1 MLTLSRTYN
10 KAHAMI
16 KVVFK
21 SFAKETTLISKE
33 DEAAK
38 LLQDNLRDD
47 VLLYPDVKGSIYI
60 MTNIRIFGQKRND
73 LDLVIMGLFENLVM
87 RNVKFRDA
95 DTIEKLRVK
104 SFICN
109 IEIKSHPASKVVH
122 EGTDYFVFYSGVR
135 HNASRQCFEAKF
147 SLRNHLVDQLGVNP
161 YICDVLWFNGLSR
174 SDLFQMRG
182 RVQDNALHSCF
193 NFKDLIEVILLQ
205 APVSRDNVDDFR
217 LDLFSNGKDAYQNIV
232 KLFTEE
238 RKPKGLTKL
247 KFEMISRKDTGVDRL
262 LPGVGN
268 MLTVIT
274 GRAGTGKTI
283 QLLQL
288 AFRLAGGEKANR
300 CLLLTYNHALV
311 SDIQRLIDYTP
322 IPSKVDGRT
331 VSIKTIH
338 SFFHSLMK
346 EFGIKGVERLSPTE
360 PEYEVLYERLIQD
373 LYSFVVEECRKEDV
387 ETLKDMT
394 ETFIDWDYLLI
405 DEGQDFSDIEKKILF
420 KIYGP
425 QRLIVADGLDQ
436 FIRNGLRQEWDNGV
450 EENLL
455 QRPSPMILERR
466 QKANLVTFVNAFA
479 KLVGLEWSVRPNGNL
494 PGGEIK
500 ILPNFRKSTFDA
512 LQDNCLRNG
521 CENYDILILEP
532 PTQVSID
539 MRGNRYFSKAD
550 LYKDQAIPLFDGIN
564 MQNRTTYPT
573 KDQCRVYQY
582 DSCRGLEGWCV
593 VCADFDELVKY
604 KMKYMKGENTL
615 GLDRE
620 KAKERSVCLWLLM
633 PLTRPID
640 TLIIT
645 LTDKDSAIGKILK
658 QLADTYH
665 DFVEWN
671 F

>member
-1 MLTLSRTYN
+1 
-10 KAHAMI
+10 
-16 KVVFK
+16 
-21 SFAKETTLISKE
+21 
-33 DEAAK
+33 
-38 LLQDNLRDD
+38 
-47 VLLYPDVKGSIYI
+47 
-60 MTNIRIFGQKRND
+60 
-73 LDLVIMGLFENLVM
+73 
-87 RNVKFRDA
+87 
-95 DTIEKLRVK
+95 
-104 SFICN
+104 
-109 IEIKSHPASKVVH
+109 
-122 EGTDYFVFYSGVR
+122 
-135 HNASRQCFEAKF
+135 
-147 SLRNHLVDQLGVNP
+147 
-161 YICDVLWFNGLSR
+161 
-174 SDLFQMRG
+174 
-182 RVQDNALHSCF
+182 
-193 NFKDLIEVILLQ
+193 
-205 APVSRDNVDDFR
+205 
-217 LDLFSNGKDAYQNIV
+217 
-232 KLFTEE
+232 
-238 RKPKGLTKL
+238 
-247 KFEMISRKDTGVDRL
+247 
-262 LPGVGN
+262 
-268 MLTVIT
+268 
-274 GRAGTGKTI
+274 
-283 QLLQL
+283 
-288 AFRLAGGEKANR
+288 
-300 CLLLTYNHALV
+300 
-311 SDIQRLIDYTP
+311 
-322 IPSKVDGRT
+322 
-331 VSIKTIH
+331 
-338 SFFHSLMK
+338 MK

>member
-1 MLTLSRTYN
+1 
-10 KAHAMI
+10 MI
-16 KVVFK
+16 KVIFESLTK
-21 SFAKETTLISKE
+21 DPILISKE
-33 DEAAK
+33 DEAAR
-38 LLQDNLRDD
+38 LLQENLRKD
-47 VLLYPDVKGSIYI
+47 VLLYPEVKGTIYI

-73 LDLVIMGLFENLVM
+73 LDMIIMGFFDNLVM
-87 RNVKFRDA
+87 RNVKSRNA
-95 DTIEKLRVK
+95 NTIEELRVK

-109 IEIKSHPASKVVH
+109 IEIKSHPSGKVVH
-122 EGTDYFVFYSGVR
+122 EGMDYFVFYSGVR
-135 HNASRQCFEAKF
+135 HNASRQCYEAKF

-161 YICDVLWFNGLSR
+161 YICDVLWFNALSKA
-174 SDLFQMRG
+174 DLSQMRG
-182 RVQDNALHSCF
+182 GVQDNALYSCF
-193 NFKDLIEVILLQ
+193 NFKDLIEVILQQ
-205 APVSRDNVDDFR
+205 APVSRDAVGDFF
-217 LDLFSNGKDAYQNIV
+217 LDLFSKGEDEYRNIV

-247 KFEMISRKDTGVDRL
+247 KFEMISQQDTGVDKL
-262 LPGVGN
+262 LPGVGK

-288 AFRLAGGEKANR
+288 AFRLAGGEKTNR

-360 PEYEVLYERLIQD
+360 PEYEELYERLIQD
-373 LYSFVVEECRKEDV
+373 LYSFVVEECRIEDV

-425 QRLIVADGLDQ
+425 QRLIVADGFDQ
-436 FIRNGLRQEWDNGV
+436 FMRSGLRQEWDHGV
-450 EENLL
+450 EKNLL
-455 QRPSPMILERR
+455 HKPRPMILERR
-466 QKANLVTFVNAFA
+466 QKVNLVTFVNAFA
-479 KLVGLEWSVRPNGNL
+479 KLVGLEWSVRPNVNL

-539 MRGNRYFSKAD
+539 MKGNRYFSKAD
-550 LYKDQAIPLFDGIN
+550 LYRGLAIPLFDGIN
-564 MQNRTTYPT
+564 TQNRTTYPT

-604 KMKYMKGENTL
+604 KMKYMADENTL
-615 GLDRE
+615 GLDRQ
-620 KAKERSVCLWLLM
+620 KAIERSVYLWLLM

-640 TLIIT
+640 TLVIT
-645 LTDKDSAIGKILK
+645 LTDEDSAIGKILK

-665 DFVEWN
+665 DFVQWN